1 MPSTG
6 DNNYYEWKRQ
16 RQEVESRV
24 KGSWVQDELP
34 YHAKPHQYS
43 KEDFYSQVSKANSL
57 TKSEFEELFWKHLVK
72 IGWRIDDQHIMLI
85 CDRCD
90 LSLYAV
96 TIKTINQ
103 AENTKVAYLKN
114 PKKHLIKHDQECLEG
129 ESDAVQE

>member
-6 DNNYYEWKRQ
+6 DNNYYEWKRK
-16 RQEVESRV
+16 RQEVESKV

-72 IGWRIDDQHIMLI
+72 IGWRIDDQHIALI
-85 CDRCD
+85 CQECD
-90 LSLYAV
+90 LLLLSIP
-96 TIKTINQ
+96 IKSINQ
-103 AENTKVAYLKN
+103 AADTKVSYLKN
-114 PKKHLIKHDQECLEG
+114 PTKHLQKHDKFCIKE
-129 ESDAVQE
+129 